1 MPALPPN
8 QRVSDF
14 REVELGFTERTA
26 LVESNRCLQCGDHPR
41 RAEILKERLG
51 Y

>member
-1 MPALPPN
+1 MPILPPK
-8 QRVSDF
+8 QRISDF
-14 REVELGFTERTA
+14 REVELGFSERTA
-26 LVESNRCLQCGDHPR
+26 LAEANRCLQCGDHPR